1 MKVMRAVPRVGI
13 LLATTAGGLVFAAS
27 AFAHAEISP
36 SVALAKHLQLFS
48 LAVPTEKE
56 SATTTKVE
64 LTPPSGFSIDSFVPA
79 LGWKR
84 EAQTTGTGENTTV
97 QKVTWTGGKVPTEED
112 ALFQF
117 LASADASKTYTF
129 TVRQTYSDGTVV
141 DWSGPES
148 SDTPAPTVE
157 AKSSLGGG
165 GGSDTLAII
174 ALVVGAL
181 ALVVAIAGLVGRSGR
196 RALA

>member
-1 MKVMRAVPRVGI
+1 MNVIRVVQRVGI
-13 LLATTAGGLVFAAS
+13 PLAATAGALAFVGS
-27 AFAHAEISP
+27 ALAHAEMSP
-36 SVALAKHLQLFS
+36 SIALAKNLQLFS
-48 LAVPTEKE
+48 LTVPTEKE

-79 LGWKR
+79 PGWKR
-84 EAQTTGTGENTTV
+84 EAQTTGTGEDSTV
-97 QKVTWTGGKVPTEED
+97 EKVTWSGGKVPTEED

-129 TVRQTYSDGTVV
+129 KVRQTYSDGTVV

-148 SDTPAPTVE
+148 SDTPAPSVE

-165 GGSDTLAII
+165 GSSNTLAIV
-174 ALVVGAL
+174 ALGVGVL
-181 ALVVAIAGLVGRSGR
+181 ALLVAAAGFVGRSGR
-196 RALA
+196 RAFA

>member
-1 MKVMRAVPRVGI
+1 MNVERALVRAGT
-13 LLATTAGGLVFAAS
+13 LLAATAGGLVFAAS
-27 AFAHAEISP
+27 AFAHAEMSP
-36 SVALAKHLQLFS
+36 SVALAKNLQLFS

-56 SATTTKVE
+56 DATTTKVE
-64 LTPPSGFSIDSFVPA
+64 LTPPSGFGIDSFVPTP
-79 LGWKR
+79 GWKR
-84 EAQTTGTGENTTV
+84 EEQTTGSGEDTTV

-117 LASADASKTYTF
+117 LASADSSKTYAF
-129 TVRQTYSDGTVV
+129 KVRQTYSDGTVV

-165 GGSDTLAII
+165 GGSNTLAIVGI
-174 ALVVGAL
+174 VVGAL
-181 ALVVAIAGLVGRSGR
+181 ALVVALAGLLGRTGGRS
-196 RALA
+196 LA

>member
-1 MKVMRAVPRVGI
+1 MNVIRVVQRVGI
-13 LLATTAGGLVFAAS
+13 PLAATAGALAFVGS
-27 AFAHAEISP
+27 ALAHAEMSP
-36 SVALAKHLQLFS
+36 SIALAKNLQLFS

-79 LGWKR
+79 PGWKR
-84 EAQTTGTGENTTV
+84 EAQTTGTGEDTTV
-97 QKVTWTGGKVPTEED
+97 EKVTWSGGKVPTEED

-117 LASADASKTYTF
+117 LASADAAKTYTF
-129 TVRQTYSDGTVV
+129 KVRQTYSDGTVV

-148 SDTPAPTVE
+148 SDTPAPRVE

-165 GGSDTLAII
+165 GGSNTLAIV
-174 ALVVGAL
+174 ALAMGVL
-181 ALVVAIAGLVGRSGR
+181 ALVVAAAGFVGRSGR

>member
-1 MKVMRAVPRVGI
+1 MNVQRASLRVGI
-13 LLATTAGGLVFAAS
+13 LLATTAGGLVVATS
-27 AFAHAEISP
+27 ALAHAELSP

-56 SATTTKVE
+56 NAATSKVE

-79 LGWKR
+79 TGWKR
-84 EAQTTGTGENTTV
+84 EEQTTGTGENTTV

-129 TVRQTYSDGTVV
+129 KVRQTYSDGTVV
-141 DWSGPES
+141 DWAGSES
-148 SDTPAPTVE
+148 SDTPAPIVE
-157 AKSSLGGG
+157 AKSSLGG

-174 ALVVGAL
+174 AVALGAL
-181 ALVVAIAGLVGRSGR
+181 ALAVAVAGLLIRPGGRT
-196 RALA
+196 LA

>member
-1 MKVMRAVPRVGI
+1 MNVQRALLRAGI
-13 LLATTAGGLVFAAS
+13 TLAAAGGGLVFAAS
-27 AFAHAEISP
+27 AFAHAELSP

-56 SATTTKVE
+56 NAATSKVE
-64 LTPPSGFSIDSFVPA
+64 LTPPSGFSIDSFVLA
-79 LGWKR
+79 VGWKR
-84 EAQTTGTGENTTV
+84 VAQTTGTGENTTV
-97 QKVTWTGGKVPTEED
+97 QKVTWTGGKVPMEED

-117 LASADASKTYTF
+117 LASADSSKTYTF

-174 ALVVGAL
+174 AIVLGAL
-181 ALVVAIAGLVGRSGR
+181 ALVIALAGLVGRSGR

>member
-1 MKVMRAVPRVGI
+1 MNVKRALLRAGT
-13 LLATTAGGLVFAAS
+13 LLATSGGGLVFAAS
-27 AFAHAEISP
+27 ALAHAELSP
-36 SVALAKHLQLFS
+36 SVALAKQTQLFS

-56 SATTTKVE
+56 DATTTKVE

-79 LGWKR
+79 AGWKR
-84 EAQTTGTGENTTV
+84 EAQTTGTGEETTV
-97 QKVTWTGGKVPTEED
+97 EKVTWTGGKVPTEED

-117 LASADASKTYTF
+117 LASADSSKTYTF
-129 TVRQTYSDGTVV
+129 KVRQTYSDGTVV

-174 ALVVGAL
+174 AIAVGAL
-181 ALVVAIAGLVGRSGR
+181 ALVVALAGLVVGRGG

>member
-1 MKVMRAVPRVGI
+1 MNVKRALVRAGTM
-13 LLATTAGGLVFAAS
+13 LAAAAGALVFAAS
-27 AFAHAEISP
+27 ALAHAELSP
-36 SVALAKHLQLFS
+36 SVALTKHLQLFS
-48 LAVPTEKE
+48 LVVPTEKE

-79 LGWKR
+79 VGWKR

-117 LASADASKTYTF
+117 LASADSAKTYTF
-129 TVRQTYSDGTVV
+129 KVRQTYSDGTIV

-148 SDTPAPTVE
+148 SDTPAPAVE
-157 AKSSLGGG
+157 AKSTLGGG
-165 GGSDTLAII
+165 GGSNTLAII
-174 ALVVGAL
+174 AVVLGAL
-181 ALVVAIAGLVGRSGR
+181 ALVVALAGLIGRSGG